1 MFLSFQNYD
10 PNPGSESWFFTHP
23 GSRIRIR
30 NTEPVPA
37 LFFSSG
43 IGPITVYVCRKDARD
58 SSGSDD
64 SLPVQNNKGNRNRI
78 LDSDEEN
85 KEEEGEDDEVEEDE
99 EDEDYQE
106 DNGKNSTF
114 WNGTGS

>member
-1 MFLSFQNYD
+1 
-10 PNPGSESWFFTHP
+10 
-23 GSRIRIR
+23 
-30 NTEPVPA
+30 
-37 LFFSSG
+37 
-43 IGPITVYVCRKDARD
+43 
-58 SSGSDD
+58 
-64 SLPVQNNKGNRNRI
+64 LPVQNNKGNRNRI

-114 WNGTGS
+114 